1 MDITRVVAASD
12 FEEARAI
19 LVEYA
24 ESLGFS
30 LCFQGFD
37 VELET
42 LDTRYS
48 PPAGAL
54 LLAREGGAVAGC
66 VSLADRG
73 DGECEMK
80 RLYVRPAHRG
90 TGLGRRLAT
99 AIIEVARA
107 MGFRRMSLHTLP
119 RMEAA
124 RAMYPTLGFEETAT
138 GDGPEGSVFM
148 SLELTPAGEPVL
160 PAGS

>member
-1 MDITRVVAASD
+1 MDITRAVAAAD
-12 FEEARAI
+12 FGEAREI

-37 VELET
+37 AELEA
-42 LDTRYS
+42 LETRYS

-54 LLAREGGAVAGC
+54 LLARDGHDLAGC

-73 DGECEMK
+73 DGECEMR
-80 RLYVRPAHRG
+80 RLYVRPAYRG

-99 AIIEVARA
+99 SIIGEALS

-124 RAMYPTLGFEETAT
+124 RAMYPTLGFEETSA
-138 GDGPEGSVFM
+138 GDGPDGSVFM
-148 SLELTPAGEPVL
+148 HLDLTRAEVPAL
-160 PAGS
+160 PRAS